1 MERQE
6 AEENCLYDFIYINHD
21 VLEFYNAQLDKDGL
35 LTQSVV
41 THSSED
47 QNKQNLKGGL
57 AVFSG
62 GVENSSNIKS
72 SRQNSFD
79 TSKNMPLSVIRE
91 LNARG
96 LIRDNIEQTKL
107 GQVVLFSGRMQIVDL
122 ALMNSMVKPS
132 MEMQLAAMHNSTE
145 AHRRKRREKEAEI
158 KSTAAMMES
167 LPKLLQIRVFDDE
180 KSVWCA
186 VRHDDMLPNTSALA
200 LKHDVTIPG

>member
-21 VLEFYNAQLDKDGL
+21 VLAFYNAQLDKDGL

-91 LNARG
+91 LNAAR
-96 LIRDNIEQTKL
+96 
-107 GQVVLFSGRMQIVDL
+107 VD
-122 ALMNSMVKPS
+122 
-132 MEMQLAAMHNSTE
+132 T
-145 AHRRKRREKEAEI
+145 R
-158 KSTAAMMES
+158 
-167 LPKLLQIRVFDDE
+167 
-180 KSVWCA
+180 
-186 VRHDDMLPNTSALA
+186 
-200 LKHDVTIPG
+200 